1 MQANTRLVIFAV
13 LMATFS
19 IFALIAAPA
28 AAMPLTPSLQYPQK
42 KEIWGCSFFG
52 NCRLNMT
59 QKHMS
64 H

>member
-1 MQANTRLVIFAV
+1 MQANTRLVILAV

-28 AAMPLTPSLQYPQK
+28 AAMPLTPSLQYPQE

-52 NCRLNMT
+52 NCR
-59 QKHMS
+59 
-64 H
+64 